1 MRDTLTSGE
10 GRGYI
15 VTSCPSSL
23 SVKSRLSI
31 FAESRRREMA
41 SSEHC
46 SDETIMID
54 GSIMEGV
61 M

>member
-1 MRDTLTSGE
+1 V
-10 GRGYI
+10 

-46 SDETIMID
+46 PDETIMID